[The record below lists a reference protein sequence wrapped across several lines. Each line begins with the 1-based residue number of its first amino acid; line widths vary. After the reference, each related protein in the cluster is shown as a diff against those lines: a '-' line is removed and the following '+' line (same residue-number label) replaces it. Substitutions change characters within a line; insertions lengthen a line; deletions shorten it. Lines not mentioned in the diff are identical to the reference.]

1 MENNFSILIPARIGS
16 TRLSNKPLI
25 DLYGKSLIQR
35 VYEQAR
41 TISNDVYIA
50 TDSDLVLNHATSFT
64 DNVVITSDK
73 HISGTDRV
81 YEAVKKLG
89 IPKNKLIINL
99 QGDEPFMP
107 CELIQQI
114 VSDYESNDCDV
125 ITLSLIHI

>member
-16 TRLSNKPLI
+16 TRLLNKPLI

-41 TISNDVYIA
+41 TISDDVYIA

-73 HISGTDRV
+73 HISGTDR
-81 YEAVKKLG
+81 AVSYTHL
-89 IPKNKLIINL
+89 
-99 QGDEPFMP
+99 
-107 CELIQQI
+107 
-114 VSDYESNDCDV
+114 
-125 ITLSLIHI
+125 TLPTI